1 MNQSWSVIII
11 AYNEEKTI
19 ASVID
24 QVQNFFKNN
33 DVSVNE
39 LIVVDDGSD
48 DNTNNIVKDIVNAG
62 IDIKCIIHSE
72 NLGIGR
78 ALLSGYKNAEKENV
92 MMIPADGQFDI
103 DELSGNKNFSVNTY
117 LSFYRKELK
126 DYTLFR
132 KVVTGMNRTFNK
144 YFLNLGIK
152 DVNWVKA
159 YKTSELKSLNLK
171 LESSLLGSEICAK
184 LNVKGTRAIEIPSV
198 YHKRSA
204 GTAKGASFK
213 NLIKALN
220 ELLKLT
226 FAIRQFRKEQMK

>member
-24 QVQNFFKNN
+24 QVQNFFKKNN
-33 DVSVNE
+33 ISDSE
-39 LIVVDDGSD
+39 IIVVDDGSD
-48 DNTNNIVKDIVNAG
+48 DNTHNIIKDIVNAG
-62 IDIKCIIHSE
+62 SDIKRIRHSE
-72 NLGIGR
+72 NLGIGM

-103 DELSGNKNFSVNTY
+103 DELSENKNFSVNTY

-126 DYTLFR
+126 DYTFFR

-144 YFLNLGIK
+144 YLLNLGIK

-159 YKTSELKSLNLK
+159 YKTSELKSLDLK

-184 LNVKGTRAIEIPSV
+184 LNVKGTGATEIPSV

-213 NLIKALN
+213 NLIKAVT

-226 FAIRQFRKEQMK
+226 FVIRQFRKDKIN